1 MKRIFSLLA
10 GWILVLVLFTGCARK
25 SWKETTL
32 FVSGPC
38 ESCPTT
44 RVADALKERKGVFAV
59 KVDSTNSAIT
69 VTYDAQLTDLNQL
82 VAHLNEY
89 GYGTSDFPTIILT
102 HVSECCV
109 LSEEDRIAAN
119 LLGGS
124 TEQVEDDAEELEGA
138 LVNQATL
145 VNANGASP
153 LAAKYPLATYQP
165 QLEPSQAV
173 DLLTQ
178 PDLDAQLNEFSRQP
192 QAPSNVPVPAALD
205 DEIYRELFDLS
216 RF

>member
-1 MKRIFSLLA
+1 MKRTFSLVA
-10 GWILVLVLFTGCARK
+10 GWALVLVLFSGCART

-38 ESCPTT
+38 ESCPTS
-44 RVADALKERKGVFAV
+44 RVVDALKERKGVFAV
-59 KVDSTNSAIT
+59 KVDSTNSAVTI
-69 VTYDAQLTDLNQL
+69 TYDAQLTDMNQL

-102 HVSECCV
+102 HVSECCA

-124 TEQVEDDAEELEGA
+124 TEQVEDDATELEGA
-138 LVNQATL
+138 LVNQAML
-145 VNANGASP
+145 VNANGTSP
-153 LAAKYPLATYQP
+153 LAAKYPMATYQP
-165 QLEPSQAV
+165 QLEPSQAL
-173 DLLTQ
+173 DLITQ
-178 PDLDAQLNEFSRQP
+178 PDFDAQLNDFARQP
-192 QAPSNVPVPAALD
+192 QLPASVPMPAALD
-205 DEIYRELFDLS
+205 DEIYRELFDLT